1 MSGSSRLDLPEPG
14 AGEEAPALF
23 RDRQE
28 LQCKLLEWMQEN
40 LFLLLKMQRNPL
52 PPLLPSSDK
61 NGRDSEFEEKKNCI

>member
-1 MSGSSRLDLPEPG
+1 MSVATALDLPEPD

-40 LFLLLKMQRNPL
+40 LGPFSSQIFFASFL
-52 PPLLPSSDK
+52 D
-61 NGRDSEFEEKKNCI
+61 I